1 MKKNNKNL
9 TKREHEVLQLLLQG
23 ETNKRIALA
32 LGISDFTVREYVSS
46 ILRKKGVNSRGKLFS
61 EKLNKP

>member
-1 MKKNNKNL
+1 M
-9 TKREHEVLQLLLQG
+9 LQLLLLG
-23 ETNKRIALA
+23 ETNKKIALM

-46 ILRKKGVNSRGKLFS
+46 ILRKKGVSSRGKLFS

>member
-1 MKKNNKNL
+1 MKKNNKDL

-23 ETNKRIALA
+23 ETNKRIALM

-46 ILRKKGVNSRGKLFS
+46 ILRKKGANSRWKLFT